1 MNKLLRRY
9 IFLLGVV
16 VGLSGTLLAVLPGT
30 AKAASG
36 EFFLQ
41 VSPSPLVVTIKPG
54 QTMSYDVKIRNG
66 GTETEKLKIEPR
78 SFTIDNDTGKVMFDD
93 TKKPAEI
100 GDWTNFSEPNFTVKP
115 GEWYTQKVTFAI
127 PKEAG
132 FSYSFALMISRQ
144 DMPSPIEGGRELKG
158 SVAVF
163 ALVNIDKPGATRALQ
178 LGMLSTDKSVY
189 EYLPAKI
196 NVQLKNTGNSIVRPA
211 GNIFIQRGGDDPEP
225 MSTLQVNPTEGY
237 ILPGSVRTL
246 SVDWNDGYPAVKTT
260 TDATGAAKTE
270 EDWNLS
276 NLSKVRF
283 GQYTAKLVAVYND
296 GQRDIPVYG
305 EVSFWVIPWKLM
317 FVLLIILGLIGLG
330 IWSIIGKFFVRAGK
344 HKRKSSMKFRRMR

>member
-1 MNKLLRRY
+1 MNKILRRY

-30 AKAASG
+30 AKAADG

-41 VSPSPLVVTIKPG
+41 ISPSPLVVTIKPG
-54 QTMSYDVKIRNG
+54 QTMSYDLKIRNG
-66 GTETEKLKIEPR
+66 GTETEKLKIQPR
-78 SFTIDNDTGKVMFDD
+78 SFTIDNDTGKVVFDD
-93 TKKPAEI
+93 TKVPAEI
-100 GDWTNFSEPNFTVKP
+100 GEWTSFSEPNFTVKP
-115 GEWYTQKVTFAI
+115 GEWYTQKVTLAI

-144 DMPSPIEGGRELKG
+144 EMPSSVQAGRELKG

-178 LGMLSTDKSVY
+178 LGMLSTDNSVY

-211 GNIFIQRGGDDPEP
+211 GNIFIQRGGDDPVP

-276 NLSKVRF
+276 NLSKIRF

-305 EVSFWVIPWKLM
+305 EVSFWVIPWRFML
-317 FVLLIILGLIGLG
+317 VLLVILGLIGLG
-330 IWSIIGKFFVRAGK
+330 IWSIIGKLFGRSPR
-344 HKRKSSMKFRRMR
+344 HKRKGPMKFRRMR